1 MSKIIYK
8 FKLMKKF
15 LFIFCFISCT
25 SEESREGDVYYFKK
39 EYEKAIE
46 LYSESLKLK
55 PNDTK
60 SLYRRGRSYEE
71 LKLYDKAEKDYHS
84 ILDLDKENVNAMLSL
99 SVNYI
104 REKKY
109 INAEAYAK
117 KVIKINP
124 DLYDAYFLLGRSQQ
138 YQLSLIHI

>member
-1 MSKIIYK
+1 MIFSRLI
-8 FKLMKKF
+8 F
-15 LFIFCFISCT
+15 LRT
-25 SEESREGDVYYFKK
+25 S
-39 EYEKAIE
+39 
-46 LYSESLKLK
+46 
-55 PNDTK
+55 
-60 SLYRRGRSYEE
+60 EE

-138 YQLSLIHI
+138 YQGLFLDAIKSYKTSISLKIRFLSTFHFVNFPKTFRSIIK

>member
-1 MSKIIYK
+1 
-8 FKLMKKF
+8 
-15 LFIFCFISCT
+15 
-25 SEESREGDVYYFKK
+25 
-39 EYEKAIE
+39 
-46 LYSESLKLK
+46 
-55 PNDTK
+55 
-60 SLYRRGRSYEE
+60 
-71 LKLYDKAEKDYHS
+71 
-84 ILDLDKENVNAMLSL
+84 MLSL

-138 YQLSLIHI
+138 YQGLFLDAIKSYKTSISLNSNNSEPYYFLGMIYLKMKNDKNACKNFAMSASLDNIEAKEVMKRYCY